1 MIKQL
6 RFSFIFVLVGYYA
19 TAQSILGID
28 VSGSQGTINWTQVKA
43 AGYVFAWAKATEGIT
58 FTDASYSTNAVN
70 GVSAGLY
77 MGAYHFARPDNNPTT
92 ANAVSEANNF
102 LSSAQTH
109 ISTCELTPILDYEVS
124 PSLTWA
130 QQTAWIQTWMNTVQ
144 AATGI
149 VPILYTSGSIASSLG
164 SSLASY
170 CKLWIADP
178 DGSSTIAPGA
188 SYLGVWNPNWA
199 FKQYSWTG
207 TVPGI
212 SGNVDMDVFN
222 GTLVGLK
229 SLMGCSTTPPVCH
242 KYYTSI
248 PYTTSFENTWLYD
261 SCSIG
266 AERMPDKYW
275 KSKIGGTSS
284 SGNDYW
290 HRYDYTGV
298 DWTSIAS
305 GSFTPTASSGSYC
318 ARFRNAPATAGTTG
332 ALDLYVNLSALG
344 TKQITFDFMH
354 KESSPAPFSF
364 DVLLSADG
372 GSTFTTTLLSIT
384 TLSTSG
390 WVTQTLTT
398 TATASTSVLRFIAT
412 DKGAQDVGLDNL
424 NIVLTSA
431 LSSIGSQTNVLCNGG
446 LTGQAKVNVT
456 GGVSPYSYTWSPSG
470 GNTST
475 ASGLVAGTYT
485 CFIIDASSSSL
496 TTSKVFTIIQPP
508 AINITSVANPSTICA
523 GSSSTLTANGSGGL
537 APYTYTWVGGVA
549 NSINVVNPPA
559 TSLYTVNVK
568 DANNCIKSQTVNLIV
583 NPSPGISAVS
593 TASAICIGQSGT
605 LTATGATTYSWNTG
619 STTASISVTPTITTA
634 FTVIGTTNGCSN
646 TKTVSITVNSLPN
659 VSVASTTICV
669 GSTGTLVASGANT
682 YTWNTGTVGSNLSVS
697 PTVNTNYTVTGTST
711 AGCVKTTTAAVAI
724 GTAPSIAVNS
734 TSICSGSSAVLS
746 ASGVSTYTW
755 NTGATTPTIMVSPLS
770 SIVYTVSGNLIG
782 CSASATKTVGVSVVN
797 NPTVTAN
804 NATVCSGSSATLTAN
819 GATTY
824 SWNTGLTTASIS
836 VIPSINTTYTVVG
849 ITNGCIKTV
858 TTSVVVNPNPILAV
872 VSSSTLI
879 CSGQTATLNVS
890 GANTYSWSTGAT
902 TASISVSPITT
913 TTYSVQGINT
923 NSCMNTATIIQSIS
937 TCTGFNNLNKND
949 SYEFNIY
956 PNPTN
961 GELKVSLNYLNE
973 NTFMDVFDNL
983 GQVIYHEKISNLNT
997 IIDLNE
1003 YAEGVYFIKITSNIS
1018 SSTLKFVIIN

>member
-1 MIKQL
+1 MIKKI
-6 RFSFIFVLVGYYA
+6 RFLFIFVFVGYFV

-43 AGYVFAWAKATEGIT
+43 GGYVFAWAKATEGIT

-70 GVSAGLY
+70 GVSAGIY

-144 AATGI
+144 TATGI

-178 DGSSTIAPGA
+178 DGSPTIAPGA
-188 SYLGVWNPNWA
+188 SYLGAWNPNWA

-207 TVPGI
+207 TVSGI

-229 SLMGCSTTPPVCH
+229 SLMGCNTTPPVCH
-242 KYYTSI
+242 HYYASL

-318 ARFRNAPATAGTTG
+318 ARFHNAPATASTTG
-332 ALDLYVNLSALG
+332 AMDLYINLSTLG
-344 TKQITFDFMH
+344 TKQITFDFIH

-364 DVLLSADG
+364 DILLSTDG

-384 TLSTSG
+384 ALSTSG

-398 TATASTSVLRFIAT
+398 TATSSTSVLRFIAT

-431 LSSIGSQTNVLCNGG
+431 LSTIGSQTNVLCNGG
-446 LTGQAKVNVT
+446 LTGHANVSVT
-456 GGVSPYSYTWSPSG
+456 GGISPYSYTWSPSG

-475 ASGLVAGTYT
+475 ASGIAAGSYT
-485 CFIIDASSSSL
+485 CFVVDASSL
-496 TTSKVFTIIQPP
+496 TTSKIFTITQPP
-508 AINITSVANPSTICA
+508 AINITAVANPSTICA
-523 GSSSTLTANGSGGL
+523 GSSSTLTANGSGGI
-537 APYTYTWVGGVA
+537 APFTYTWASGVT
-549 NSINVVNPPA
+549 NSINVVSPPA

-568 DANNCIKSQTVNLIV
+568 DANNCIKSQTVNLMV
-583 NPSPGISAVS
+583 NPLPSITVVS
-593 TASAICIGQSGT
+593 TASAICLGQSVT

-619 STTASISVTPTITTA
+619 SSSASISATPTITTA
-634 FTVIGTTNGCSN
+634 FTLTGKTNGCSN
-646 TKTVSITVNSLPN
+646 TKTVSINVNLLPN

-669 GSTGTLVASGANT
+669 GSIGALVASGANT
-682 YTWNTGTVGSNLSVS
+682 YTWNTGTVGSNLAVS

-711 AGCVKTTTAAVAI
+711 AGCVKTTTAAVTI
-724 GTAPSIAVNS
+724 GTAPSIAVSS
-734 TSICSGSSAVLS
+734 TSICFGSSAVLS

-755 NTGATTPTIMVSPLS
+755 NTGVTTSSIIVSPLS
-770 SIVYTVSGNLIG
+770 TAVYTVNGSLIG
-782 CSASATKTVGVSVVN
+782 CNASTTKTVGVSVIN
-797 NPTVTAN
+797 NPTVTAS
-804 NATVCSGSSATLTAN
+804 NAIICFGSSATLTAN

-824 SWNTGLTTASIS
+824 SWNTGSTSVSIS
-836 VIPSINTTYTVVG
+836 VIPTINTTYTVAG

-858 TTSVVVNPNPILAV
+858 TTSVIVNPNPTLAV

-902 TASISVSPITT
+902 TALISVSPIIT

-923 NSCMNTATIIQSIS
+923 NSCMNTATITQSIS
-937 TCTGFNNLNKND
+937 TCTGFSNLNKND
-949 SYEFNIY
+949 GFDFNIY

-961 GELKVSLNYLNE
+961 GELTVSINSLNE
-973 NTFMDVFDNL
+973 NTFVDVFDNL

-997 IIDLNE
+997 TIDLNE
-1003 YAEGVYFIKITSNIS
+1003 YVAGVYFIKISTNIS
-1018 SSTLKFVIIN
+1018 SSTLKFVLIN